1 MYKVDPTIK
10 QQAGNLGKSDLILW
24 GNAEV
29 GKLGENIF
37 EARRAGGIA
46 GDSEIKRD
54 GGMGVV
60 KWLRRKRG
68 RSNGEVNRGSK
79 QGK

>member
-1 MYKVDPTIK
+1 MDLTIK

-37 EARRAGGIA
+37 NAVGADGIA

-68 RSNGEVNRGSK
+68 S
-79 QGK
+79 

>member
-1 MYKVDPTIK
+1 MDLTIK

-24 GNAEV
+24 GNDEV

-37 EARRAGGIA
+37 EASGADEIA
-46 GDSEIKRD
+46 VDSEIKRD

-68 RSNGEVNRGSK
+68 R
-79 QGK
+79 